1 MIELGVILTQGSSKH
16 YPMLLKMK
24 QPGRKRP
31 QSAWRIVPAIAAAAL
46 VCTAAAS
53 PRAWADDP
61 NTVVA
66 TVGDHKISEKD
77 LDAKVKPQLEQMR
90 AMLEKRVDQLIE
102 DKKFDLRRQT
112 LESMT
117 DDYLLQQA
125 AQRDKLSV
133 DEYIKKESTGKDGV
147 TDAAAK
153 KFYDDNK
160 GNGGAPPYDQIKPR
174 ILEMLN
180 RQALLER
187 LRKGEPVKILL
198 EPQRVVVNSSGHPAL
213 GPKDAPVTIVEFTDL
228 QCPFCGKTESTLKE
242 LRSKYGDKIRLVHMD
257 YPLPFHAHAL
267 DAAKAAHCAN
277 EQGKFWPYRDALFA
291 NQSKLAPADLKA
303 TAKTLGLNTTEFDAC
318 FASTKYDSQIKA
330 DQAAGE
336 KVGVDGTP
344 AFFIDGRPLTGA
356 QPTPKFEE
364 IIDDELATGGSTKQA
379 SAN

>member
-1 MIELGVILTQGSSKH
+1 
-16 YPMLLKMK
+16 MLANTN
-24 QPGRKRP
+24 QTVRNRCA
-31 QSAWRIVPAIAAAAL
+31 SAWRTVSVLAAAAI
-46 VCTAAAS
+46 VTAAVSA
-53 PRAWADDP
+53 PRAWAADDP
-61 NTVVA
+61 NATVA

-90 AMLEKRVDQLIE
+90 AMLEKRVDQLIQ

-133 DEYIKKESTGKDGV
+133 DEYIKKESNGKDGV

-160 GNGGAPPYDQIKPR
+160 GNGGAPPYDQIKPK
-174 ILEMLN
+174 ILDMLN

-187 LRKGEPVKILL
+187 LRKDEPVKILL

-242 LRSKYGDKIRLVHMD
+242 LRTKYGDKIRLVHMD

-267 DAAKAAHCAN
+267 DAAKAARCAN

-303 TAKTLGLNTTEFDAC
+303 TAQSLGMNGAKFDAC
-318 FASTKYDSQIKA
+318 FASNKYDSQIKA

-364 IIDDELATGGSTKQA
+364 IIDDELATGGSEKQA

>member
-1 MIELGVILTQGSSKH
+1 L
-16 YPMLLKMK
+16 
-24 QPGRKRP
+24 
-31 QSAWRIVPAIAAAAL
+31 AAAAI
-46 VCTAAAS
+46 VTAAVSA
-53 PRAWADDP
+53 PRAWAADDP
-61 NTVVA
+61 NATVA

-117 DDYLLQQA
+117 DDYLIQQA
-125 AQRDKLSV
+125 AQKDKLSV
-133 DEYIKKESTGKDGV
+133 DEYIKKESNGKDGV

-160 GNGGAPPYDQIKPR
+160 GNGGAPPYDQIKPK
-174 ILEMLN
+174 ILDMLN

-187 LRKGEPVKILL
+187 LRKDEPVKILL

-242 LRSKYGDKIRLVHMD
+242 LRTKYGDKIRLVHMD

-303 TAKTLGLNTTEFDAC
+303 TAQSLGMNGAKFDAC
-318 FASTKYDSQIKA
+318 FASNKYDSQIKA

-364 IIDDELATGGSTKQA
+364 IIDDELATGGSEKQA